1 MHKLINDLD
10 NLYKRENRR
19 VKFDLL
25 VCRLVQFSEVDL
37 DADNAT
43 PENLQDISEQWF
55 VASADVEPNSSCLC
69 SQGEVDGEAVKY
81 VTYIKNRF
89 TGYVARV
96 GSSCIE
102 KFGDGNPIQEEV
114 KLLISLMKNH
124 SVRVNPNLAEL
135 MAKQKLI
142 TQLELALIKEFGGK
156 RKLERDEIDTLSVLK
171 AKIAIE
177 KIPPSVADI
186 AEWIDDFV
194 SKNSE
199 NPEFTSPYDNKKVTV
214 SKRFIDEYREL
225 RKKLLVADASEY
237 EKQTVIRVLGA
248 FYSHKLNV
256 ILEPKKERPNL
267 EYCQLDKYQVNQCDA
282 NQMIDVAESKVAN
295 YIGSRTK
302 NITEEKETYTVLS
315 VLLDAYKRFNSVTYN
330 IDLLDGIQES
340 IARLE
345 LEIEKL
351 PSTMR
356 KTFYGIEEELKDELR
371 QNVNVIESDVKQRH
385 DILQQELQQVRDR
398 LFHGV
403 KNTIT
408 DSRKLLAEIEV
419 ELKRLKEETNNL
431 ATEHRLSLQKTEKS
445 IWSTIN
451 SRNNQ
456 INSLA
461 EDVEINKFNTENLGE
476 RIDSLEETIDSNQY
490 EIKDSRKR
498 IDTLETN
505 SRVTSESIKS
515 NFEALRTVLTDVIEN
530 INSTRIEIA
539 QIKANSKIGRW
550 AIIIIPLFFS
560 LTIFWIIDARLKKI
574 EIEQNQRANPT
585 LRRSPWLDELLS

>member
-1 MHKLINDLD
+1 MHKLINDRD
-10 NLYKRENRR
+10 DLYKRENRR

-25 VCRLVQFSEVDL
+25 VCRLVQFSEIDL
-37 DADNAT
+37 DEDNAT

-114 KLLISLMKNH
+114 KLIISLMKNH
-124 SVRVNPNLAEL
+124 SVRVNLNLAEL
-135 MAKQKLI
+135 MEKQKII

-186 AEWIDDFV
+186 AEWIDDFI
-194 SKNSE
+194 SKNFE
-199 NPEFTSPYDNKKVTV
+199 NPEFISPYDNKKVIV

-237 EKQTVIRVLGA
+237 EKQTVIRILGA

-256 ILEPKKERPNL
+256 TLEPKKERPNL
-267 EYCQLDKYQVNQCDA
+267 EYCQLDKYQVNQCSADQIIHA
-282 NQMIDVAESKVAN
+282 AQLKVAN
-295 YIGSRTK
+295 YIDSRAK

-315 VLLDAYKRFNSVTYN
+315 VLLDAYQRFNSVTYN

-356 KTFYGIEEELKDELR
+356 ETFYRVEGELKEDLR
-371 QNVNVIESDVKQRH
+371 QNINVIESDIKQRN
-385 DILQQELQQVRDR
+385 DALQQELQQVRDR

-408 DSRKLLAEIEV
+408 DSRKLLTEV
-419 ELKRLKEETNNL
+419 EAELERLKEETNNL
-431 ATEHRLSLQKTEKS
+431 ATEHRLNLQKTEKS

-461 EDVEINKFNTENLGE
+461 EDLETNKFNTENLGE
-476 RIDSLEETIDSNQY
+476 RLDSLEETINSNQY
-490 EIKDSRKR
+490 EIRDLRKR

-505 SRVTSESIKS
+505 SRVNSESIKS
-515 NFEALRTVLTDVIEN
+515 NFEALQTVLTSAIED
-530 INSTRIEIA
+530 INSIRGEIV
-539 QIKANSKIGRW
+539 QVKDDSKIKWW

-560 LTIFWIIDARLKKI
+560 LIVFWTIDTRLKKI
-574 EIEQNQRANPT
+574 EIEQNQRVNPV
-585 LRRSPWLDELLS
+585 LRRSF